1 MSRQSELA
9 ELSRVYD
16 SSALSN
22 RNLLINGS
30 GQIYQR
36 GSGTIV
42 TSGSVFGVDR
52 FKFSTANMDNIAGT
66 FTQDSDSPDGFS
78 NSIKATITTAESA
91 IASDEYAYIAQLVE
105 AQNLQHLAYGTS
117 AAKQVT
123 LSFWVKS
130 SITGTFAA
138 GLYKGDN
145 TAQIHNLTYTINSA
159 STWEYKTLT
168 FAANTLSGGAINND
182 NGEGF
187 YVNWHLAAGSDYKGG
202 GSTSGWS
209 SYANNK
215 WADGQGTDAVIT
227 TTNATFQLTGCQLE
241 VGDSATPFEHRS
253 FGEEL
258 GKCMRYYYKSNYGA
272 TFTTGDL
279 YFGRDT
285 RVLQI
290 SFPTNMRANPS
301 VTTCNDVSVGSG
313 GGSGHYV
320 VHGVNNYTDGANL
333 HSTPNQFT
341 MYTPNRSTSQPTKT
355 GFIADAEL

>member
-1 MSRQSELA
+1 MSRARDIADFGSVSARLDTVGA
-9 ELSRVYD
+9 
-16 SSALSN
+16 SSGTLSN
-22 RNLLINGS
+22 RNLVINGS
-30 GQIYQR
+30 MIISQR
-36 GSGTIV
+36 STSVSSQTGSGYKT
-42 TSGSVFGVDR
+42 VDR
-52 FKFSTANMDNIAGT
+52 FRVNASGGTYNQSQQTVTVGGETGLPTEFTKFLRHECTSGNDNHLLMTRIEDVAKFQGNMVLTFYAKGSNPSTLGKLSVKFHQNFGSGGSSDVYTTVQDLTLTSTWQRFT
-66 FTQDSDSPDGFS
+66 FNVTMASISGKTVGNGNYGSFLIGQDT
-78 NSIKATITTAESA
+78 N
-91 IASDEYAYIAQLVE
+91 ASTDAW
-105 AQNLQHLAYGTS
+105 
-117 AAKQVT
+117 T
-123 LSFWVKS
+123 LD
-130 SITGTFAA
+130 ITG
-138 GLYKGDN
+138 
-145 TAQIHNLTYTINSA
+145 
-159 STWEYKTLT
+159 
-168 FAANTLSGGAINND
+168 
-182 NGEGF
+182 
-187 YVNWHLAAGSDYKGG
+187 V
-202 GSTSGWS
+202 
-209 SYANNK
+209 
-215 WADGQGTDAVIT
+215 
-227 TTNATFQLTGCQLE
+227 QLE

>member
-16 SSALSN
+16 NSTLSN
-22 RNLLINGS
+22 RNLVINGAMM
-30 GQIYQR
+30 IAQR
-36 GSGTIV
+36 STSVSSQTGSGYKT
-42 TSGSVFGVDR
+42 VDR
-52 FKFSTANMDNIAGT
+52 FRVNASGGTYNQSQQTVTVGGETGLPTEFTKFLRHECTSGNDNHLLMTRIEDVAKFQGNMVLTFYAKGSNPSTLGKLSVKFHQNFGSGGSSDVYTTVQDLTLTSTWQRFT
-66 FTQDSDSPDGFS
+66 FNVTMASISGKTVGNGNYGSFLVGQDT
-78 NSIKATITTAESA
+78 N
-91 IASDEYAYIAQLVE
+91 ASTDAW
-105 AQNLQHLAYGTS
+105 
-117 AAKQVT
+117 T
-123 LSFWVKS
+123 LD
-130 SITGTFAA
+130 ITG
-138 GLYKGDN
+138 
-145 TAQIHNLTYTINSA
+145 
-159 STWEYKTLT
+159 
-168 FAANTLSGGAINND
+168 
-182 NGEGF
+182 
-187 YVNWHLAAGSDYKGG
+187 V
-202 GSTSGWS
+202 
-209 SYANNK
+209 
-215 WADGQGTDAVIT
+215 
-227 TTNATFQLTGCQLE
+227 QLE